1 MTINKKPKFL
11 ATLLTDHM
19 HALTLTDQEDPLLP
33 VILPLELREVI
44 LLLDIR
50 NVHSNDFYSD

>member
-1 MTINKKPKFL
+1 
-11 ATLLTDHM
+11 M
-19 HALTLTDQEDPLLP
+19 HALTLTNPEDPLLP

-50 NVHSNDFYSD
+50 NVHSDDFYSD